1 MINEKEVLRLFTEF
15 IENVIDRET
24 DSVYWKGVQDGVNE
38 TVTRAMNTVNNTIC
52 LRLET
57 KAKLETAFEDLRKN
71 LAHKMRYG
79 D

>member
-24 DSVYWKGVQDGVNE
+24 DSVYWKGVQDGVGKALDRVSTALNKS
-38 TVTRAMNTVNNTIC
+38 N

-57 KAKLETAFEDLRKN
+57 KAKLETAFDELRKN
-71 LAHKMRYG
+71 LAHKMQYG